1 MKNISLILNIVL
13 LIAVAYLFIDKFSA
27 SKGAAGK
34 LETMAQQD
42 AGHPLKIM
50 TINLDSLHAKSETFQ
65 AKKTELEKRQAD
77 AETALKA
84 KGRIFD
90 KELAAY
96 QQRLQSGN
104 ITPKEAQNIEKS
116 LGQKQQ
122 SFQAEQERLA
132 NEILADTDKFNAEFT
147 TNVRNYLDSLKQ
159 DLGYDYILVTGS
171 GSPVLVSNEQMDIT
185 QSILALLNKKN

>member
-27 SKGAAGK
+27 PKGAGTPEA
-34 LETMAQQD
+34 MAQEG
-42 AGHPLKIM
+42 AGHPVKIM
-50 TINLDSLHAKSETFQ
+50 TINLDSLHAKSESFQ
-65 AKKTELEKRQAD
+65 AKRAEMGKRQAD

-84 KGRIFD
+84 KGRSFE
-90 KELAAY
+90 KELASY

-104 ITPKEAQNIEKS
+104 ITPKEAQEIEKR

-132 NEILADTDKFNAEFT
+132 NEIMADTDKFNSEFT
-147 TNVRNYLDSLKQ
+147 SRVRNYLDSLKQ
-159 DLGYDYILVTGS
+159 ELGYDYILVTGS

-185 QSILALLNKKN
+185 ESILGLLNKKN

>member
-13 LIAVAYLFIDKFSA
+13 LIAVAYLFIDKFSTP
-27 SKGAAGK
+27 KGAAGK
-34 LETMAQQD
+34 LEAMAQQD

-104 ITPKEAQNIEKS
+104 ITPKEAQEIEKS

-132 NEILADTDKFNAEFT
+132 NEIMAETDKFNAEFT

-185 QSILALLNKKN
+185 QSILELLNKKN